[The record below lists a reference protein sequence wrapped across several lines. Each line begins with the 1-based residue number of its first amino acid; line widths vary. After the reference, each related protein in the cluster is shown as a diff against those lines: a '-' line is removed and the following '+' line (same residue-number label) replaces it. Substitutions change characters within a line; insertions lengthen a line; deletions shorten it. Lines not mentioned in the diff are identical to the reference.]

1 MEKIK
6 DLQEKVEENDKLKAQ
21 IAQQIEEIDKVRSEN
36 EQLKTD
42 QADQNMRETQKS
54 EMQIKSRGE
63 MLTEK
68 QEHIKFIK

>member
-54 EMQIKSRGE
+54 EMQIKSRDE

>member
-6 DLQEKVEENDKLKAQ
+6 DLKEKVEENDKLKAQ

-54 EMQIKSRGE
+54 EMQIKSRDE